1 MWTFLILA
9 FCCGGTTSLTFAQSR
24 RSFGSSTSLTYNSP
38 AQSRRS
44 FGSSTIVA
52 TTAFFFTLPLVAVA
66 ADDSA
71 DFNIASLKKAKL
83 LLKPLSQAL
92 EEEKWDT
99 VRSVLKGP
107 GVGELWN
114 LSLAKSPVSKLAKLS
129 DDPVTLL
136 DLNDELML
144 SLQMADQITYAN
156 SFAYTQPGNG
166 KLDRGGPIT
175 MIKKAISQLD
185 EIIVIADGV
194 N

>member
-1 MWTFLILA
+1 MWMLLILM
-9 FCCGGTTSLTFAQSR
+9 FCCSGG
-24 RSFGSSTSLTYNSP
+24 TSLTYNSP